1 WPKLP
6 YRPTTEEALRI
17 TPEPW
22 RIMWGT
28 TAREQ
33 RKTPLRLTEITE
45 SNASSVIEPATA
57 PSFHFTNCAS
67 RVIPAL
73 LMSTSTAPQRPTT
86 SATADSTSASLHTL
100 TLRKSASPP
109 REDSSRSNSSRP
121 ASLTSHAATRQP
133 SLANRRAVARPIP
146 AAAPVTMTTLP
157 RRPVS
162 FMHPLKVV
170 LQRKLDHS
178 GSRCGGRDLPKVGR
192 GLYVDGVGPIHVV
205 EQIKE
210 LSPEFHPLPFRD
222 RNVLHDGE
230 VRVDL
235 FRPHYD
241 VSS

>member
-33 RKTPLRLTEITE
+33 RKTPLRLTEMTE
-45 SNASSVIEPATA
+45 SKASSVILPATA
-57 PSFHFTNCAS
+57 PSFHLTNCAS
-67 RVIPAL
+67 RVMPAL
-73 LMSTSTAPQRPTT
+73 LMSTSTAPHRPTT

-100 TLRKSASPP
+100 ILRKSASSPS
-109 REDSSRSNSSRP
+109 EDSWRSNSSCP

-162 FMHPLKVV
+162 FIGLLKTHLKSELNYARPRARRQDLSKV
-170 LQRKLDHS
+170 R
-178 GSRCGGRDLPKVGR
+178 RCE
-192 GLYVDGVGPIHVV
+192 DGVSSIWTHRIRKAHVV
-205 EQIKE
+205 ERIEEFPSE
-210 LSPEFHPLPFRD
+210 LNFHPFRH
-222 RNVLHDGE
+222 REHLHNINVDIFL
-230 VRVDL
+230 
-235 FRPHYD
+235 
-241 VSS
+241 